1 MEYGKARLGRIFL
14 LKFSDGDALVEEIR
28 RFAKKEKAKTCFF
41 FFLGALKKG
50 KLVCGPKSAVIPPQP
65 NFFDF
70 KNGWDVVGTGS
81 IFTNRSGPQVH
92 IHTAM
97 GQKNKSMV
105 GCVREG
111 SKVFIVLEAVVFELK
126 GIKAT
131 KEIDPRTGIN
141 LLRIL

>member
-14 LKFSDGDALVEEIR
+14 LKFSDGDDLIKEIK
-28 RFAKKEKAKTCFF
+28 RFSKKERLKTCFF
-41 FFLGALKKG
+41 SFLGALKKG
-50 KLVCGPKSAVIPPQP
+50 KLVCGPKKAVIPPRP

-70 KNGWDVVGTGS
+70 KDGWEVVGTGS

-97 GQKNKSMV
+97 GKKNKSMA

-131 KEIDPRTGIN
+131 KEIDPKTGIN

>member
-1 MEYGKARLGRIFL
+1 MEYSKARLGRVFL
-14 LKFSDGDALVEEIR
+14 LKFSDGDALLEEIR
-28 RFAKKEKAKTCFF
+28 RFAKKEKLKTCVF

-50 KLVCGPKSAVIPPQP
+50 RLVCGPKSAVIPPQP

-70 KNGWDVVGTGS
+70 KDGWEALGTGS
-81 IFTNRSGPQVH
+81 IFTNSSGPQVH

-97 GQKNKSMV
+97 GKKNRSIA

-131 KEIDPRTGIN
+131 KEIDPKTGIN

>member
-14 LKFSDGDALVEEIR
+14 LKFSDGDDLLEGIR
-28 RFAKKEKAKTCFF
+28 RFSKKEKLKTCFF

-50 KLVCGPKSAVIPPQP
+50 KLVCGPKKPVIPPQP

-70 KNGWDVVGTGS
+70 KDGWEAVGTGS

-97 GQKNKSMV
+97 GKKNKFLA

-131 KEIDPRTGIN
+131 KELDPKTGIN